1 MDPLPPRSRLGTTP
15 PLSADT
21 ALEPDDQH
29 TEHRL
34 GLSVCLDRPFLELKQ
49 FLVGELERVYV
60 ERCLAQSA
68 MNLSRASRLS
78 GLSRKHLRT
87 LIAKHGI
94 SREVRDDHEDVA
106 AGADGDS

>member
-15 PLSADT
+15 PPTADT
-21 ALEPDDQH
+21 IEPD
-29 TEHRL
+29 EPRL
-34 GLSVCLDRPFLELKQ
+34 GLSVCLDRPFSELKQ
-49 FLVGELERVYV
+49 WLIGELERVYI

-94 SREVRDDHEDVA
+94 SREIRDDREDAA
-106 AGADGDS
+106 AGVDGDS

>member
-1 MDPLPPRSRLGTTP
+1 MDPLPPRLRLGTTP
-15 PLSADT
+15 PPTDT
-21 ALEPDDQH
+21 MEPD
-29 TEHRL
+29 EPRL

-94 SREVRDDHEDVA
+94 ARGIRDDRDDA
-106 AGADGDS
+106 PPIADGDT

>member
-15 PLSADT
+15 PPVDDT
-21 ALEPDDQH
+21 AIEHDHETEP
-29 TEHRL
+29 RL

-49 FLVGELERVYV
+49 FLVGELERVYI

-94 SREVRDDHEDVA
+94 SRGIRDERDDAPVS
-106 AGADGDS
+106 ADGDS

>member
-15 PLSADT
+15 PPSADT
-21 ALEPDDQH
+21 AIEP
-29 TEHRL
+29 TEPRL
-34 GLSVCLDRPFLELKQ
+34 GLSDCLDRPFLELKQ
-49 FLVGELERVYV
+49 FLVGELERVYI

-87 LIAKHGI
+87 LIAKHRI
-94 SREVRDDHEDVA
+94 SREIRDDRDDVA
-106 AGADGDS
+106 LAADGDS